1 MSRDRLSVRLGD
13 VVVYGFLSLLFVVT
27 FLPFW
32 QIIVLSLNDGLDS
45 LRGGVMLWPRK
56 LTLGSYAAVLRDN
69 AILQSMK
76 ITILRTIIG
85 VPSSVL
91 CMAMLAY
98 PLSKADLL
106 ARRPINLFFIFTM
119 YFSGGLVPQY
129 MVMKSLGL
137 IDTFGVFI
145 LPGLVVV
152 FWMILIRT
160 FMQDLPHELEESAR
174 IDGANDLQIF
184 ARIVLPLCTPVLA
197 TIVLFTAIYHWN
209 AWYDSYVFT
218 YKTQLKTLQAV
229 LVKILNQYQTKEML
243 AAVHVAE
250 ETGRTQATSESIRMT
265 VTVFASVP
273 IILVYP
279 FLQKYLLKGMMLGAI
294 KA

>member
-1 MSRDRLSVRLGD
+1 MSRDRLSVLLGD
-13 VVVYGFLSLLFVVT
+13 AFIYGFLGFLFVVT

-32 QIIVLSLNDGLDS
+32 QIIVLSFNDGHDS

-56 LTLGSYAAVLRDN
+56 LTWESYATVLRDP
-69 AILQSMK
+69 AILRSTR
-76 ITILRTIIG
+76 ITVLRTIIG

-98 PLSKADLL
+98 PLSKGDLL
-106 ARRPINLFFIFTM
+106 GRRPINLFFIFTM

-137 IDTFGVFI
+137 IDRFGVFI
-145 LPGLVVV
+145 FPSLVVV

-160 FMQDLPHELEESAR
+160 FMQELPHELEESAR
-174 IDGANDLQIF
+174 MDGANDLQIF

-197 TIVLFTAIYHWN
+197 TVVLFTAIYHWN

-265 VTVFASVP
+265 VTVFASIP

>member
-1 MSRDRLSVRLGD
+1 MLGD
-13 VVVYGFLSLLFVVT
+13 MVVYGFLSLLFIVT

-32 QIIVLSLNDGLDS
+32 QIIVLSFNDGHDS

-56 LTLGSYAAVLRDN
+56 LTLESYAAVLRDP
-69 AILQSMK
+69 AILASMK
-76 ITILRTIIG
+76 ITILRTLIG

-98 PLSKADLL
+98 PLSKEDLF
-106 ARRPINLFFIFTM
+106 ARRQINLFFIFTM
-119 YFSGGLVPQY
+119 YFSGGLVSQY

-137 IDTFGVFI
+137 IDRFGVFI
-145 LPGLVVV
+145 FPSLVVV

-160 FMQDLPHELEESAR
+160 YMQDLPRELEESAR

-184 ARIVLPLCTPVLA
+184 AKIVLPLCKPVLA
-197 TIVLFTAIYHWN
+197 TVVLFTAIYHWN

-218 YKTQLKTLQAV
+218 YKTELKTLQAV

-243 AAVHVAE
+243 AAVQVAE
-250 ETGRTQATSESIRMT
+250 ETGRTQATSESLRMT
-265 VTVFASVP
+265 VTVFASMP
-273 IILVYP
+273 IILLYP
-279 FLQKYLLKGMMLGAI
+279 FLQKHLLKGMMLGAI